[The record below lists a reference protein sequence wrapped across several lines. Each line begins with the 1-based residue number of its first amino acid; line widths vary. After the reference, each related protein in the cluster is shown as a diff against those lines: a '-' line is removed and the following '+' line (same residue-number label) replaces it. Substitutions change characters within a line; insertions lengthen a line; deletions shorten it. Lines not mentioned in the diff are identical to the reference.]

1 MKTSPLRLLRSGA
14 LAAAL
19 FYAVPAQADDILW
32 AGATNGA
39 LNWNT
44 DANWVGGVYPN
55 ADTNRADLRKDW
67 ASAVI
72 NLSAPVTV
80 NGIFS
85 DDTGATGDTTLV
97 ISNGGSA
104 ANTLTLAGTN
114 PFVSVTGGSTLTNRL
129 NLQAA
134 GGFTKTGNGFL
145 LLAGSNS
152 ISGTLIVSEGT
163 LTTASTNA
171 LSADTLIRV
180 DPAAVFRVNNEVRV
194 AGLNDNAG
202 SGGSVGN
209 ASGGGKTLNIS
220 GSGTYSFNGNF
231 TTGGSNKV
239 GLRVSGAGA
248 TQILGGDNTANT
260 GYQSV
265 TTSGGTLVFAKQ
277 NSIFQGLAA
286 GAVVNTNTP
295 VNSGINVTAG
305 GTVALGVGDAAA
317 GYFDETAIATFLD
330 SSHMGASSS
339 GGGFRNGSILGFDT
353 ANATG
358 GTFTYSNALANIGTS
373 TGNGFAK
380 LGAGTLVLEGTNTY
394 TGVTQVREG
403 TLAVDGSTAA
413 GAVTVAAG
421 ATLGGSGVIA
431 GATTVQSGGTLAP
444 GNSPGVLSFGSDLT
458 LEGAVVMELN
468 GLTRA
473 TQYDGIDVGG
483 QLNYGGTLTLNFGSV
498 FADGDSFNLFDFAS
512 TSGTFDSITFAGAYI
527 GALANDSGVWTG
539 NIGGQDFSYL
549 DSTGQLN
556 VVPEPSTSALCALA
570 AGSWG
575 ALRLLRRRA
584 RPALS
589 RC

>member
-1 MKTSPLRLLRSGA
+1 MKTPSLLFSRPVI
-14 LAAAL
+14 LAIAAVS
-19 FYAVPAQADDILW
+19 AAPASADDILW
-32 AGATNGA
+32 SGATNGA

-44 DANWVGGVYPN
+44 DANWVGGVYPD

-97 ISNGGSA
+97 ISNGGTA
-104 ANTLTLAGTN
+104 ANTLTLAGTS

-134 GGFTKTGNGFL
+134 GGFAKTGNGFL
-145 LLAGSNS
+145 VLAGSNS
-152 ISGTLIVSEGT
+152 ISGTLVVSEGT
-163 LTTASTNA
+163 LATASTNA
-171 LSADTLIRV
+171 FGADTLLRV
-180 DPAAVFRVNNEVRV
+180 DPGALLRVNNEARI

-209 ASGGGKTLNIS
+209 ASGGGKTLNVS

-231 TTGGSNKV
+231 ITGGANKV

-295 VNSGINVTAG
+295 ANPGINVTSG
-305 GTVALGVGDAAA
+305 GAVALGVGDAAE
-317 GYFDETAIATFLD
+317 GYFDAAAIATFLD
-330 SSHMGASSS
+330 ASHMGASSS
-339 GGGFRNGSILGFDT
+339 GGGFRNGSILGFST
-353 ANATG
+353 ANASG
-358 GTFTYSNALANIGTS
+358 GLFAYSSALSDIGTS
-373 TGNGFAK
+373 TGTGFAK
-380 LGAGTLVLEGTNTY
+380 LGGGTLVLEGANTY
-394 TGVTQVREG
+394 SGVTQVREG
-403 TLAVDGSTAA
+403 TLVVDGSTAA

-421 ATLGGSGVIA
+421 ATLGGSGVIG
-431 GATTVQSGGTLAP
+431 GATTIQSGGTLAP
-444 GNSPGVLSFGSDLT
+444 GNSPGVLSFAGDLT

-468 GLTRA
+468 GLSRA

-483 QLNYGGTLTLNFGSV
+483 QLTYGGALTLNFGSA
-498 FADGDSFNLFDFAS
+498 FANGDSFNLFDFGSAAGS
-512 TSGTFDSITFAGAYI
+512 LDSITFTGAYA
-527 GALANDSGVWTG
+527 GVLANDSGLWTG

-549 DSTGQLN
+549 ESTGELN
-556 VVPEPSTSALCALA
+556 VVPEPSTCALLA
-570 AGSWG
+570 LVAGGWG
-575 ALRLLRRRA
+575 ARRFLRRRVA
-584 RPALS
+584 GSADR
-589 RC
+589 